1 MPRLTKRTI
10 DAINV
15 QGKSEQFVWDDQL
28 PGFGLRVKPTGVKS
42 YLVQYRNADGLTRRQ
57 VLGKHGVL
65 TPEQARKLAVQKLA
79 AVAAGGD
86 PSAERHAA
94 RAGLTVAEVCD
105 WYLTEARA
113 GRLLSLGR
121 RPLKASSV
129 QGDEG
134 RIAHHV
140 KPLLGSRAVRTLTLA
155 DVERMQ
161 ADISRGKTVKPR
173 TGSRGGVIKGGAGA
187 AGRAVATLRAV
198 FGHAKRWQI
207 IAENPALGVRQVA
220 TVKRTRRLSED
231 ELVALGQAL
240 QECCLAGESPV
251 ALAALRL
258 MLMTGFRRMEALTLQ
273 FEWMGANSVAFPDT
287 KSGPQ
292 TRAIGRSAASL
303 VALQRTSADTQWVFP
318 SERVDGP
325 IVCVEK
331 VLRRACALA
340 RLDGITPHTLRHTF
354 ASVAAD
360 LGYSELTIA
369 GLLGHAAQGVTRR
382 YIHLDK
388 ALVLAADDV
397 AAHIDELLRSK
408 VSIRRRSKRST
419 TVIEARSKIS
429 QQAGSRGRLA
439 QTSTSAAARG

>member
-1 MPRLTKRTI
+1 MARLTKRVI
-10 DAINV
+10 DAIELA
-15 QGKSEQFVWDDQL
+15 GATEQFVWDDQL

-42 YLVQYRNADGLTRRQ
+42 YLIQYRNADGLTRRQ

-105 WYLTEARA
+105 WYVTEARA

-134 RIAHHV
+134 RITNHV

-155 DVERMQ
+155 DIERMQ
-161 ADISRGKTVKPR
+161 ADISRGKTIKPR
-173 TGSRGGVIKGGAGA
+173 TGSRGGVMTGGAGA

-207 IAENPALGVRQVA
+207 ITENPALGVRQIA
-220 TVKRTRRLSED
+220 TTKRTRRLSEG
-231 ELVALGQAL
+231 ELVALGWAL
-240 QECCLAGESPV
+240 EQCRLAGESPA

-273 FEWMGANSVAFPDT
+273 FEWMGANCIAFPDT

-292 TRAIGRSAASL
+292 TRALGQAAASL
-303 VALQRTSADTQWVFP
+303 VASQRGQPNAQWVFP
-318 SERVDGP
+318 SDRVDGP

-382 YIHLDK
+382 YIHLDR

-397 AAHIDELLRSK
+397 ARHIDRLLGTH
-408 VSIRRRSKRST
+408 VSINKRSKRST
-419 TVIEARSKIS
+419 APIGARIDASH
-429 QQAGSRGRLA
+429 QAGPRSHLTRVL
-439 QTSTSAAARG
+439 TSAVARG